1 MAKTTKS
8 VGLNSQKHKLTL
20 KNLTTEE
27 TSLPENQAADLSS
40 LLLAS
45 ENKSDETL
53 DWLAQLEQDW
63 KKRKIEKEDA
73 TKQLLEG
80 TKEVSF
86 TDESIL
92 VAAND
97 NKSDTQALLDSSC
110 DITSNDTNNKTN
122 NSNDLTSHDVNCHPV
137 RHSSL
142 APILGI
148 GALGAA
154 IAAAASGGGG
164 STPVPV
170 IPTTIDVGVNAN
182 VPTIHVTNNPTI
194 PVNNLTSTL
203 TYTFTNGAGDPV
215 TGTIG
220 PGSSGIPLP
229 PDTTYTHLTIVVGG
243 QTIEIVLLWSSDPF
257 HPQEFSYANDSP
269 LIYAANTNLA
279 FVLLDSGGN
288 RQFTTQDLDNA
299 YGNNISS
306 GSIDII
312 GSTDITFTLQNSLD
326 LNTGDRVFLDFAGTS
341 LDGFY
346 TINSIDATHFSI
358 NSLDLDPASFS
369 ASGDLTV
376 RVFDA
381 GTITGLGEGS
391 VTITDTTHQYLEGD
405 RVYLDFE
412 GTSNDGFYTV
422 TEASSEDSTF
432 TISADTTLLNVSSDV
447 VITDITDISSAN
459 PLVSIDTEINGD
471 VLGGIGVFSHYQ
483 SSDAFF
489 NATFT
494 GSGDTHTIH
503 NISVTATSADSNAI
517 ADIHGNVRVQATT
530 TNGQSVDEYLYGVTV
545 EASGVSSDATLHLE
559 TLNSSSDLHGQINDL
574 IVTTGPVNSAGAI
587 QPDSLSIGDGAH
599 AEFIVSGDVLDI
611 VGRQV
616 SSNDS
621 INQSEGITV
630 VAMGDESNAVAALNT
645 SETNI
650 GYNNG
655 SNTNTNPIVLVET
668 NGAEASADLVIE
680 NLNSADISSFTVKTE
695 GLVLVGGVSEV
706 HVHDAYDATA
716 RATVNNGNLVEIVNA
731 TISAGGDESDASLN
745 LNNINQLTIA
755 NLNIVASGIDA
766 ESSMLINNSIASF
779 TGSADMT
786 ANGLDSTVNFNVTD
800 SDVTF
805 NGIVTADANGES
817 SDVNLNFV
825 STSTDISIDM
835 RNTIDFN
842 NDVSLN
848 ASGASSSLE
857 VAIENSIINIVSSDL
872 ALNATGTDAEA
883 TFLAD
888 VSSDINVS
896 NSAIR
901 LNADGGDAE
910 ATMTLSGQ
918 TYFEGS
924 SSITMSANNTSH
936 TELTIDNISGDIDLI
951 TQLSGNIFSSDLNQG
966 SSNTLDVEN
975 GNINIHQGIFQAG
988 SGENTIHFAEGTT
1001 VTFSST
1007 DTMQLP
1013 GMECLDINAG
1023 IITSILSIGELEAHN
1038 EISISNISGDM
1049 NGITGLSVES
1059 SDVDISIDSGDITI
1073 YGNHGSLDAGLLDTY
1088 LLPIIDPLH
1097 FPRDIVGP
1105 AIRVIAAD
1113 SSDISATLGEQV
1125 FANFAGGDIDALAFD
1140 GSSAT
1145 VDIANASGDVNNIL
1159 LGASTSSPFTGP
1171 MTLASNS
1178 TSSEAHMHIGGSIA
1192 LDDGLLY
1199 VAGEG
1204 GSSASM
1210 SIDDLTI
1217 GSIGSADIF
1226 VGTINQSDVDV
1237 NIGSLSGTV
1246 GTFEI
1251 LADNSEGPSITLGAG
1266 STFNIAKEL
1275 IVGAHSADIDFHLS
1289 DDVTVHFINSA
1300 DVNVFADAYSSI
1312 DLSIDNAYGS
1322 ANILVSA
1329 TNSSDIDLHI
1339 GGTDLTI
1346 EQYTSLDL
1354 GPAIVPSSPLDIR
1367 AANDSSAT
1375 ATFDNVNFVD
1385 ASIYTDAELSSNVNL
1400 TVSNVSGNLHDILVN
1415 ASSDSTNTLNIESGN
1430 LSVHDQFSVTATGS
1444 SDIEINFG
1452 NTSVDFTQNPDFSA
1466 DIFGSINLDA
1476 ADSFISLDIAN
1487 ASGTLENISM
1497 IANADAEIVTNIGGS
1512 VDVKGSLDM
1521 NADSS
1526 IIDTTFEQL
1535 ISTSADITI
1544 NAINSSDVELNIT
1557 HLAGAVETFTIAAD
1571 NSTGPEVIIG
1581 AGSDFSI
1588 NQNLNVS
1595 ALNSA
1600 DIDLT
1605 ISSDVTLTFN
1615 ESSSLTVTAATDSTN
1630 ETTIYGA
1637 TFNGAMGLY
1646 VSAGNNSSADLSIQD
1661 ASGTISGLTAI
1672 ADTSGDLSIE
1682 MLGSADLTFSS
1693 DISITATNSSDITF
1707 HIDEFNATGT
1717 DTTLTVKAGTIDSL
1731 NGSSN
1736 IDVDLGHSNAFLK
1749 KIDVAAFDA
1758 STVDVSITNDMR
1770 GNYTVIGDGSTDLDV
1785 TVFASGVSSTAELH
1799 MQDVIS
1805 LSSTDVLVHSDAS
1818 GSASLVI
1825 DRLHETI
1832 NHLDVEASLS
1842 STDVDLTLFHGV
1854 SSNSD
1859 ISRLNVLAEQDSS
1872 SYDSGIINIDISMD
1886 AKNHGIIQDT
1896 YIASI
1901 GNGNEISINID
1912 QNVHGGV
1919 VHFGSLDTT
1928 HNALEGTVNLTYSHE
1943 TASELIFTDGVLLG
1957 GGQIN
1962 LNFNFDDMDYSWT
1975 PTDGVSYSNHLIT
1988 MDGYSSLS
1996 MDVDMTFNNS
2006 LASLDDISM
2015 NDSLIHISNFGDAN
2029 ITNNVISLTETDIF
2043 NDALSF
2049 FASNDTDNFYFEA
2062 YQVGTDSATGF
2073 LFYDADAATDGYTSV
2088 FKLTN
2093 IDSALIDTQLGMNN
2107 YVNSLL
2113 VDPTLLIV

>member
-154 IAAAASGGGG
+154 IAAAASGGG
-164 STPVPV
+164 STPVV
-170 IPTTIDVGVNAN
+170 ATTIDVGVNAN
-182 VPTIHVTNNPTI
+182 VSTIHVTNNPTI

-243 QTIEIVLLWSSDPF
+243 QTIEIALLWSSDPF

-288 RQFTTQDLDNA
+288 RQFTSQDLDNA

-341 LDGFY
+341 LDDFY

-587 QPDSLSIGDGAH
+587 QPDSLSIGDGAQ

-611 VGRQV
+611 VARQV
-616 SSNDS
+616 SSNDL

-668 NGAEASADLVIE
+668 NGAEASADLFIE

-695 GLVLVGGVSEV
+695 GLVLVGGVSEF

-766 ESSMLINNSIASF
+766 ESSILINNSIASF

-786 ANGLDSTVNFNVTD
+786 ATGLDSTVNFNVTD

-825 STSTDISIDM
+825 STSTDTSIDM

-857 VAIENSIINIVSSDL
+857 VAIENSIINIVSSDI

-936 TELTIDNISGDIDLI
+936 TELTIDNISGDVNQIN
-951 TQLSGNIFSSDLNQG
+951 QLNFSDPSLMALDYSNLAGLQAATNGLGSEG
-966 SSNTLDVEN
+966 SSNTLNIES
-975 GNINIHQGIFQAG
+975 GNIGIHDGIFQLF
-988 SGENTIHFAEGTT
+988 SGENTINIGEGAT
-1001 VTFSST
+1001 VTFST
-1007 DTMQLP
+1007 DHTVQGFGL
-1013 GMECLDINAG
+1013 NA
-1023 IITSILSIGELEAHN
+1023 SIVSLGVDHADN
-1038 EISISNISGDM
+1038 TISISNIRGEM
-1049 NGITGLSVES
+1049 NGIVGFSGGS
-1059 SDVDISIDSGDITI
+1059 SDVNITIDSGDITI
-1073 YGNHGSLDAGLLDTY
+1073 HGNHGSNDVGLVDNLILSNLNTPY
-1088 LLPIIDPLH
+1088 
-1097 FPRDIVGP
+1097 FPRNIVGP
-1105 AIRVIAAD
+1105 AIRVLALE
-1113 SSDISATLGEQV
+1113 SSDINVTLGEQV
-1125 FANFAGGDIDALAFD
+1125 TATLDGGDIDAIAL
-1140 GSSAT
+1140 GSSSASI
-1145 VDIANASGDVNNIL
+1145 DIAYASGSGDINNIL
-1159 LGASTSSPFTGP
+1159 SFASSDSD
-1171 MTLASNS
+1171 
-1178 TSSEAHMHIGGSIA
+1178 AHIHIGGSID
-1192 LDDGLLY
+1192 LDDGMLF
-1199 VAGEG
+1199 VAAGDA
-1204 GSSASM
+1204 SSASV
-1210 SIDDLTI
+1210 SIDVLNI
-1217 GSIGSADIF
+1217 GQLGSVDIAI
-1226 VGTINQSDVDV
+1226 VSVNQSDVDV
-1237 NIGSLSGTV
+1237 NIGSLTGTV
-1246 GTFEI
+1246 NRFDI
-1251 LADNSEGPSITLGAG
+1251 YASNSEGPDITLGNG
-1266 STFNIAKEL
+1266 SYFTISNDLNVVAYDS
-1275 IVGAHSADIDFHLS
+1275 GDINLHLS
-1289 DDVTVHFINSA
+1289 NDVTVQFSSPNSNANISLLA
-1300 DVNVFADAYSSI
+1300 DNNSSI

-1339 GGTDLTI
+1339 GGSGLTI
-1346 EQYTSLDL
+1346 EQYTSL
-1354 GPAIVPSSPLDIR
+1354 ASAVVSASPLDLLAGNNSN
-1367 AANDSSAT
+1367 AAVTLDTVS
-1375 ATFDNVNFVD
+1375 FVD
-1385 ASIYTDAELSSNVNL
+1385 ASISTDAKLSSNVNL

-1415 ASSDSTNTLNIESGN
+1415 ASSDSTNTLNIESGD

-1452 NTSVDFTQNPDFSA
+1452 NTSVDFSRNPDFSEV
-1466 DIFGSINLDA
+1466 IFGSINLDA
-1476 ADSFISLDIAN
+1476 TDSFISLDIAN
-1487 ASGTLENISM
+1487 ASGTLENINM
-1497 IANADAEIVTNIGGS
+1497 IASSDAEIVTNIGGS
-1512 VDVKGSLDM
+1512 VEVKVSLDM

-1526 IIDTTFEQL
+1526 IIHTTIEQL

-1544 NAINSSDVELNIT
+1544 NAINSSDLELNIT
-1557 HLAGAVETFTIAAD
+1557 HLAGAVKTFTIAAD

-1581 AGSDFSI
+1581 AGSDLSI
-1588 NQNLNVS
+1588 NANLIVS
-1595 ALNSA
+1595 ASNSA

-1615 ESSSLTVTAATDSTN
+1615 ESSLTVSAINDSTN

-1637 TFNGAMGLY
+1637 TFNGAMGLDVRAEY
-1646 VSAGNNSSADLSIQD
+1646 NSSTDLSIQD
-1661 ASGTISGLTAI
+1661 ASGTIAGLTAI

-1682 MLGSADLTFSS
+1682 ILGSADLTFSS

-1731 NGSSN
+1731 NGLTSNGSSN
-1736 IDVDLGHSNAFLK
+1736 IDVDLGHSNVFLK

-1758 STVDVSITNDMR
+1758 STVDVSITNDAR
-1770 GNYTVIGDGSTDLDV
+1770 GNYTAIGDGSTDIDV
-1785 TVFASGVSSTAELH
+1785 TVFASGTSSTAELH

-1805 LSSTDVLVHSDAS
+1805 LSSTDILVHSDAS
-1818 GSASLVI
+1818 GSAGLVI
-1825 DRLHETI
+1825 DRLLGTI
-1832 NHLDVEASLS
+1832 NHLDVEAFSS

-1859 ISRLNVLAEQDSS
+1859 ISSLNVIAGLGLDESNTDN
-1872 SYDSGIINIDISMD
+1872 GIVNIDISMD
-1886 AKNHGIIQDT
+1886 INNHGIIQDT

-1912 QNVHGGV
+1912 QNVHGGI
-1919 VHFGSLDTT
+1919 VHFGSLDTN
-1928 HNALEGTVNLTYSHE
+1928 HQQVNSIDGTVNLTYSHE
-1943 TASELIFTDGVLLG
+1943 TASELIFTEGANFARS
-1957 GGQIN
+1957 QIN
-1962 LNFNFDDMDYSWT
+1962 LNFNFDDMNLSWT
-1975 PTDGVSYSNHLIT
+1975 PTDGASYSNHLIT
-1988 MDGYSSLS
+1988 MDGYSSS
-1996 MDVDMTFNNS
+1996 TMYVDMTFNNF

-2049 FASNDTDNFYFEA
+2049 FASNDTDKFYFEA
-2062 YQVGTDSATGF
+2062 YQVGNGSATGF

-2093 IDSALIDTQLGMNN
+2093 IDYALIDTQAEMNS
-2107 YVNSLL
+2107 YVSSLL
-2113 VDPTLLIV
+2113 VV